1 MLTVFVDHID
11 NTDPVTEGDA
21 GGKTH
26 PSTDSMLTVFADHTD
41 STDLVTEGDGG
52 GQTHPSTGPYDG
64 ALGPEGQ
71 EAAILVS
78 FGTSKASDLPIY
90 GVHVA

>member
-52 GQTHPSTGPYDG
+52 GQTQSSTM
-64 ALGPEGQ
+64 
-71 EAAILVS
+71 
-78 FGTSKASDLPIY
+78 LP
-90 GVHVA
+90 VK